1 MIHLSAILSFTAA
14 GLLLVLALSHIARK
28 PKRPQITLFIFSALI
43 LAAIE
48 VILGFMI
55 LARTP
60 TAVLGALRALLPSL
74 IFFPAVSLPFFMTF
88 GRQKDREIL
97 SQNLAAIITLG
108 ILLVVAALILPPSLV
123 IEKIHFTE
131 DGSFW
136 GMTFSAFGKGIGV
149 YLLLANV
156 FFLFYFENTY
166 RAATVPEK
174 VTLKYPLLGVLA
186 VSVIHFIVMS
196 RLVALSVIDINFM
209 AIKSCGIIMFCISF
223 IFATVRYRLFD
234 VKAFISRDVAS
245 SVITVVVSGLYLIA
259 LALISF
265 LAATLGVPFDRLTA
279 AVIGIFA
286 VFLLLAVMI
295 SGRARRHFRRFI
307 NENFYL
313 NMYDY
318 RKEWRRYAHLMAS
331 SSTIDDLASNLI
343 SAVCETTAVQKGF
356 ICVDI
361 RGGIYAYYGITA
373 NAIDEALTDKIMIFS
388 SADPVIISKRP
399 FLDLGAAPSGE
410 NDEGSTPEG
419 GDWVRAVAYLGAAD
433 ECRGFIALGQKHMHT
448 SYTYEDREFLAT
460 IADQALLSI
469 ENLIMEERFIESNQI
484 DSFNRFASF
493 VVHDLKNTVG
503 MLSLTAENA
512 QRNIQDAEFQK
523 DTIDTIKRSVEKMQ
537 RLIDSLNTHKSPA
550 SIKRT
555 MVDVSVL
562 IDQAV
567 QAVNSTAAAKDVS
580 VVSAGT
586 SGIMAELDPTAIRR
600 VIENLILNAIEAT
613 PGGGSVEVSARM
625 QDAGRMVIS
634 VKDTG
639 AGFDPEYVRIN
650 LFRPFRSTKKGGL
663 GIGLMLCKSLIEAHG
678 GTISIDTEPGRGA
691 TVTASVPIEAESR

>member
-1 MIHLSAILSFTAA
+1 MINLSSALSFAAA
-14 GLLLVLALSHIARK
+14 GFLLALAFSHIGRK
-28 PKRPQITLFIFSALI
+28 SKRPQVTLFVFSAII

-60 TAVLGALRALLPSL
+60 TAVLNALRVLLPSL
-74 IFFPAVSLPFFMTF
+74 IFFPAVSVPFFMTF
-88 GRQKDREIL
+88 GRQNDREIL

-108 ILLVVAALILPPSLV
+108 ILLVVAALVLPPRLV
-123 IEKIHFTE
+123 TERIHFTE

-136 GMTFSAFGKGIGV
+136 GMSFSAFGKGIGV
-149 YLLLANV
+149 YMLVFNV
-156 FFLFYFENTY
+156 SFLYYFENTY

-174 VTLKYPLLGVLA
+174 VTLKYPLLGILA

-209 AIKSCGIIMFCISF
+209 AIQSCGIIVFCISF
-223 IFATVRYRLFD
+223 LFATVRYRLFD
-234 VKAFISRDVAS
+234 VNAYISRDVAS
-245 SVITVVVSGLYLIA
+245 SVITIVVSGLYLIA
-259 LALISF
+259 LALISY
-265 LAATLGVPFDRLTA
+265 LATTLGVPFDRLTA
-279 AVIGIFA
+279 AVLGIFA

-295 SGRARRHFRRFI
+295 SGRTRRRFRRFI
-307 NENFYL
+307 SENFYL

-331 SSTIDDLASNLI
+331 SLSIDDLASNLI
-343 SAVCETTAVQKGF
+343 SAVCETIAVRRGF
-356 ICVDI
+356 IWIDV
-361 RGGIYAYYGITA
+361 RGGTYAYYGITA
-373 NAIDEALTDKIMIFS
+373 DAIDETIANKIMLLS
-388 SADPVIISKRP
+388 SGDPVIIAKRSI
-399 FLDLGAAPSGE
+399 FDFGSVQSGGS
-410 NDEGSTPEG
+410 DETTMPERS
-419 GDWVRAVAYLGAAD
+419 DWIRAVAYLGSAD
-433 ECRGFIALGQKHMHT
+433 ECKGFIALGQKHMST

-512 QRNIQDAEFQK
+512 QRNIQDEDFQK

-555 MVDVSVL
+555 LVDISVL

-567 QAVNSTAAAKDVS
+567 QAMNSTAAMKDVS
-580 VVSAGT
+580 VVSVGT
-586 SGIMAELDPTAIRR
+586 RGIMAELDSAAIRR

-613 PGGGSVEVSARM
+613 PSGGCVEVSVRM
-625 QDAGRMVIS
+625 RDEGRIDIS

-639 AGFDPEYVRIN
+639 AGFDPGYLRAS

-663 GIGLMLCKSLIEAHG
+663 GIGLILCKSLIEAHRG
-678 GTISIDTEPGRGA
+678 SISIDSEPGRGA
-691 TVTASVPIEAESR
+691 TVTASFPVESESR